1 MNSLA
6 AELPLPWLEAPL
18 RRFRGRLD
26 RAQLPQAL
34 CVHGPAGVGRRQ
46 LALTLAATLLD
57 APWRPPAD
65 LPPGGLEPVPH
76 PDFWAVG
83 IEEDSR
89 QIKVDQ
95 IRDLIHHLSLTSH
108 GNGWRVGLIWPADAM
123 NHNAANTLL
132 KTLEEPRPGTT
143 LILVTE
149 ALASLPPTVISRCE
163 RLRLAAPPPAMALDW
178 LVRRHPDRAA
188 CERALAFASGAPLLA
203 AAVLGGEGGGVLAEL
218 AAELQQLI
226 DRQATPVAVG
236 HAWARR
242 DAGLCLRW
250 LYLETAGL
258 IRSRL
263 AGTAHNAGFK
273 PLKIPGTT
281 VNMTACC
288 AHLDQIREAQRLK
301 DRSLNMDAV
310 FADLL
315 MWWYGAA
322 GAAR

>member
-1 MNSLA
+1 
-6 AELPLPWLEAPL
+6 
-18 RRFRGRLD
+18 
-26 RAQLPQAL
+26 
-34 CVHGPAGVGRRQ
+34 
-46 LALTLAATLLD
+46 
-57 APWRPPAD
+57 
-65 LPPGGLEPVPH
+65 
-76 PDFWAVG
+76 
-83 IEEDSR
+83 
-89 QIKVDQ
+89 
-95 IRDLIHHLSLTSH
+95 
-108 GNGWRVGLIWPADAM
+108 
-123 NHNAANTLL
+123 
-132 KTLEEPRPGTT
+132 
-143 LILVTE
+143 
-149 ALASLPPTVISRCE
+149 
-163 RLRLAAPPPAMALDW
+163 
-178 LVRRHPDRAA
+178 
-188 CERALAFASGAPLLA
+188 
-203 AAVLGGEGGGVLAEL
+203 GEGGGVLAEL

-226 DRQATPVAVG
+226 DRQATPVTVG

-250 LYLETAGL
+250 LYLETAAL